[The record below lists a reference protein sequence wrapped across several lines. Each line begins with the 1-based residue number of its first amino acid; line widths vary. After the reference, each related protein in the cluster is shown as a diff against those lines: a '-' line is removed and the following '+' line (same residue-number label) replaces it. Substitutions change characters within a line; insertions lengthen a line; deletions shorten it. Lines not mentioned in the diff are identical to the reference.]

1 MARVLFAPVSIAAG
15 LIAGL
20 LGRKLFEGAWGLI
33 DDEQPPDAEHRDIE
47 WPKLIAALVIEGAIF
62 RLVKGLVDHGARA
75 YFERAT
81 GAWPGEEA
89 PEPE

>member
-1 MARVLFAPVSIAAG
+1 MARVLFAPLSIAAG
-15 LIAGL
+15 
-20 LGRKLFEGAWGLI
+20 
-33 DDEQPPDAEHRDIE
+33 
-47 WPKLIAALVIEGAIF
+47 LIAALVIEGAVF
-62 RLVKGLVDHGARA
+62 CLVKGLVDHGARH

>member
-1 MARVLFAPVSIAAG
+1 MARVFFAPVSIAAG

-20 LGRKLFEGAWGLI
+20 LGRKLFEGAWRLI
-33 DDEQPPDAEHRDIE
+33 DDEAPPDAEHREIE
-47 WPKLIAALVIEGAIF
+47 WPKLIAALAIEGAIF
-62 RLVKGLVDHGARA
+62 HLVKGFVDHGARS